1 MKLWDI
7 LLGKKVVKLLKRG
20 VVKAT
25 GSSQLYP
32 RQGAGKE
39 AIIYEVYEIINKEA
53 VLIVDEW
60 NPFSTINQLA
70 FFHNSKILCPLMRT
84 YIKNGYSLTADLYIQ
99 GRQSIK
105 SEEGTTQGD
114 PRKKCN
120 IRTQNSISPN
130 IVK

>member
-1 MKLWDI
+1 
-7 LLGKKVVKLLKRG
+7 
-20 VVKAT
+20 
-25 GSSQLYP
+25 
-32 RQGAGKE
+32 
-39 AIIYEVYEIINKEA
+39 
-53 VLIVDEW
+53 
-60 NPFSTINQLA
+60 
-70 FFHNSKILCPLMRT
+70 MRT

-114 PRKKCN
+114 LRKKCN

>member
-1 MKLWDI
+1 
-7 LLGKKVVKLLKRG
+7 
-20 VVKAT
+20 
-25 GSSQLYP
+25 
-32 RQGAGKE
+32 
-39 AIIYEVYEIINKEA
+39 
-53 VLIVDEW
+53 
-60 NPFSTINQLA
+60 
-70 FFHNSKILCPLMRT
+70 MRT

-114 PRKKCN
+114 PRKECN